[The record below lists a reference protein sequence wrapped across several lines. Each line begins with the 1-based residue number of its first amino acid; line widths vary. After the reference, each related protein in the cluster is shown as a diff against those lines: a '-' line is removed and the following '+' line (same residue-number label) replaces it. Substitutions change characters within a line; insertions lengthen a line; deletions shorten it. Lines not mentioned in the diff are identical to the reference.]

1 MGSTCISRLVLR
13 NTGSKDVERRLCIDM
28 TQNVLARCYAQSWK
42 INLRWWHGE
51 VHISLMLTTWTT
63 TSCIVLKSC
72 HGMGAM
78 FVYNSRSPEQSGQ
91 ASQRVQAVG
100 GSMMRDGTASFVSCS
115 LFEILLCVCSSRI
128 RSGTV
133 ALLVYDWCVRGYY
146 IFAYIQCSNQE
157 ASDVSLATFYSALKL
172 ISQHAFA
179 LLDISLVLNARI
191 VGVSQ
196 SHNNRSVGPK
206 DVR

>member
-1 MGSTCISRLVLR
+1 M
-13 NTGSKDVERRLCIDM
+13 
-28 TQNVLARCYAQSWK
+28 AWAQW
-42 INLRWWHGE
+42 LP
-51 VHISLMLTTWTT
+51 
-63 TSCIVLKSC
+63 
-72 HGMGAM
+72 
-78 FVYNSRSPEQSGQ
+78 YNSRSQEQSGQ

-191 VGVSQ
+191 LWVSQ

-206 DVR
+206 DVRKMFTCYIHHRMWLVLSV